1 MVDDVQRFNV
11 FERRARRYPLP
22 ALGTPEEAVKA
33 ALKSWRNPE
42 RFTLSTAGD
51 SVTSSRVLPLATCF
65 ALDVADRAKRLPE
78 PSRTIVRLY
87 FMTDRPGWPRDH
99 DERVCGSRCQAHY
112 GNEQIAA
119 AIGLS
124 PHSVAQYKQHAIA
137 GIAAYFWPAY
147 FRGLRRR
154 KMRV

>member
-1 MVDDVQRFNV
+1 MDDAQRFNV

-22 ALGTPEEAVKA
+22 VLGTPEEAVKA

-42 RFTLSTAGD
+42 RFTLSTTGD
-51 SVTSSRVLPLATCF
+51 SVTSSRVLPIATCF
-65 ALDVADRAKRLPE
+65 ALDVADRVKRLPE

-87 FMTDRPGWPRDH
+87 FMTDRPTLPRDH
-99 DERVCGSRCQAHY
+99 DDRDCGSTCQAHY

-124 PHSVAQYKQHAIA
+124 SHSVAQYKQHAIA
-137 GIAAYFWPAY
+137 GIAAFFWPHWY
-147 FRGLRRR
+147 RHQKRR